1 MTRESIYPRTK
12 AISSFRGSRRRAS
25 FFDDVA
31 RRFSAG
37 GGTGSALS
45 SHAVYQRLLS
55 IVAARAGEVIRLLRR
70 FVAGI
75 ESPFF

>member
-1 MTRESIYPRTK
+1 
-12 AISSFRGSRRRAS
+12 
-25 FFDDVA
+25 VA